1 MGNLSRLYHSSP
13 RPIGTFNGT
22 TILLTSYHSW
32 QYGLHD
38 SQRGYVL
45 YARGVSY
52 GPAGPTTNQFYTL
65 DLTQPTW
72 TTMNPPWRARVYP
85 ESLNLIARI
94 NKHSISVSPD
104 KQNITFWVAYPGMV
118 LNYTIATDTWTQ
130 VPKPSQL
137 TSSGDLH
144 AETDPR
150 TGLVYYPG
158 GYNNVSMGVYNPAT
172 QSFTPATSPN
182 GFVND
187 RFYASVWSELR
198 NTLIFYGNTPIR
210 ATNPFVEYSTSSNKW
225 TALELHA
232 YNGTK
237 LLLFGGDSSNDPTSG
252 SLHILDVRNMIWSK
266 VTGLDPSLGRSA
278 MACAVSGDNFI
289 VWGGIRFIPEGTPQ
303 DAPGTM
309 LIYNIHTGAWTDT
322 FTRGTHFVPNVPNP
336 GPPGKDENEGE
347 VGRGEIK
354 SNAAAIGG
362 GVAGALAVI
371 ALVAFFVMRRR
382 RQAKDTPENGHGSG
396 EYHQKDQILPSMET
410 SRDNPPSPSPPFD
423 IYSQPKLEE
432 QKAASYALPQ
442 YDAMQEYK
450 FGFDSRSNT
459 GAANPQLVP
468 FIPPL
473 PPLLSSLSPQ
483 DHIQQLQHQIADR
496 QEKLASQSPN
506 PQYDPSFNSEIPLGE
521 GFRSPRGP
529 QGAGV
534 PISKSSGVGGNFEL
548 QQQINFLQ
556 AELNR
561 LQARLDS

>member
-1 MGNLSRLYHSSP
+1 MHFPVSLLFKVCLCCGHWCIPTLTCLSVSPPPSFLPFLTSSPFPSVPPLSTSFCSTTQPTPNNFGFVPGSLHFLTFPFSSFPHSFSLGCSPLPLASCLPLLPFSFTLRQQLYITSISSSHPYTLRPHLPSSPSILSITLSHSPPSPVRRSGYACLIPSASQAECPCCAMGNLSRLYHSSP

-225 TALELHA
+225 TAL
-232 YNGTK
+232 
-237 LLLFGGDSSNDPTSG
+237 
-252 SLHILDVRNMIWSK
+252 VC
-266 VTGLDPSLGRSA
+266 PSLCVTSICVDLCSFSTASR
-278 MACAVSGDNFI
+278 
-289 VWGGIRFIPEGTPQ
+289 RF
-303 DAPGTM
+303 
-309 LIYNIHTGAWTDT
+309 L
-322 FTRGTHFVPNVPNP
+322 
-336 GPPGKDENEGE
+336 
-347 VGRGEIK
+347 
-354 SNAAAIGG
+354 
-362 GVAGALAVI
+362 
-371 ALVAFFVMRRR
+371 
-382 RQAKDTPENGHGSG
+382 
-396 EYHQKDQILPSMET
+396 
-410 SRDNPPSPSPPFD
+410 
-423 IYSQPKLEE
+423 
-432 QKAASYALPQ
+432 
-442 YDAMQEYK
+442 
-450 FGFDSRSNT
+450 
-459 GAANPQLVP
+459 
-468 FIPPL
+468 
-473 PPLLSSLSPQ
+473 
-483 DHIQQLQHQIADR
+483 
-496 QEKLASQSPN
+496 
-506 PQYDPSFNSEIPLGE
+506 
-521 GFRSPRGP
+521 
-529 QGAGV
+529 
-534 PISKSSGVGGNFEL
+534 
-548 QQQINFLQ
+548 
-556 AELNR
+556 
-561 LQARLDS
+561 